1 MDSDSLF
8 DLLSFMNPWWATKA
22 VPKELAG
29 WPRQGYEL
37 LIKSVY
43 EREVTVITG
52 VRRAG
57 KSTLMYQTIAKLL
70 AEGVTCEQ
78 VLFVNFDDLRLEAGL
93 DEIYKAYR
101 EKANPKK
108 KAFVFFDE
116 VHKQPGWESWV
127 RTRYDQKNDV
137 KVTVSGSCSY
147 LLAKEF
153 STLLTGRNLSFA
165 VYPFGFSEYSAF
177 KGITFESKNMKA
189 LAVSEKDAFQAVN
202 TMESFLSQGGFPEPL
217 AKTETFRQLLLS
229 QYFEDLVQKDVVD
242 RFGVNSVK
250 AKALAQHFLAT
261 PGALVSLRKIRAA
274 TGLSYDTTKD
284 YLSHFQDAFLFFLL
298 EHFSYSFS
306 ERKSRPCR
314 VYCIDNGLRNAV
326 SFKFSKDEGK
336 LAENAV
342 LVELLRRK
350 KDAYYWKN
358 ENCEV
363 DFIVKE
369 TDGTLL
375 AINVCYS
382 DEIPKRETEGLLE
395 FEAMFRKNKPT
406 LLLLTRNSRKKIGN
420 IQAVPLWQWITS
432 EATTRTHG

>member
-1 MDSDSLF
+1 MGSMDPDALF
-8 DLLSFMNPWWATKA
+8 GLLSFMNPWWATKT
-22 VPKELAG
+22 VPTELAG
-29 WPRQGYEL
+29 RPRQGYEL
-37 LIKSVY
+37 LVKSVD

-57 KSTLMYQTIAKLL
+57 KSTLMYQMIARLL
-70 AEGVTCEQ
+70 AEGVACEQ
-78 VLFVNFDDLRLEAGL
+78 VLFVNFDDLRLETGL
-93 DEIYKAYR
+93 DGIYKAYR
-101 EKANPKK
+101 EKVNPTK
-108 KAFVFFDE
+108 KAFVFLDE
-116 VHKQPGWESWV
+116 VHKQPGWESWA
-127 RTRYDQKNDV
+127 RARYDQKQDV

-153 STLLTGRNLSFA
+153 STLLTGRNLSFE
-165 VYPFGFSEYSAF
+165 VFPFGFSEYAAF
-177 KGITFESKNMKA
+177 RGIAFESKNMQA
-189 LAVSEKDAFQAVN
+189 PAVSEKDAFLAVN

-250 AKALAQHFLAT
+250 AKGLAQHFLAN

-284 YLSHFQDAFLFFLL
+284 YLSHFQDAFLFFVL

-306 ERKSRPCR
+306 ERKSRPGR

-350 KDAYYWKN
+350 KDTYYWKD
-358 ENCEV
+358 ENREV
-363 DFIVKE
+363 DFVVKE
-369 TDGTLL
+369 PDGSLL

-382 DEIPKRETEGLLE
+382 DEIPERETESLAG
-395 FEAMFRKNKPT
+395 FEAKFRKNQPA
-406 LLLLTRNSRKKIGN
+406 LLLLTRNTRKKIGS
-420 IQAVPLWQWITS
+420 IKAVPLWQWLT
-432 EATTRTHG
+432 G